1 MTLRILKKE
10 SAPRY
15 IRDDITSY
23 LLVSEQTC
31 EAKKLTTTIVE
42 MQAGG
47 IQRVHSHE
55 PEQMYYIL
63 EGEGIMTVGDETR
76 KVRAGDCVFFSSF
89 TPHGLQNTGKATLRY
104 FSAASPS
111 FSVEESRKLW
121 PLKSLKEK

>member
-1 MTLRILKKE
+1 MRILNKE
-10 SAPRY
+10 TAPRY
-15 IRDDITSY
+15 TRDDIVSY

-31 EAKKLTTTIVE
+31 ESEKLTTTIVE

-63 EGEGIMTVGDETR
+63 EGEGIITVGGETE

-89 TPHGLQNTGKATLRY
+89 TPHGLQNTGEAILRY

-111 FSVEESRKLW
+111 FPAEDSQKLW
-121 PLKSLKEK
+121 PLKSLRDE

>member
-1 MTLRILKKE
+1 LRILNKDA
-10 SAPRY
+10 APRY
-15 IRDDITSY
+15 TRDDITSY

-31 EAKKLTTTIVE
+31 ESKKLTTTIVE

-63 EGEGIMTVGDETR
+63 EGEGIMTVGDET
-76 KVRAGDCVFFSSF
+76 KEVRAGDCVFFSSF
-89 TPHGLQNTGKATLRY
+89 TPHGLQNTGDTVLTY

-111 FSVEESRKLW
+111 FSAEESEKLW
-121 PLKSLKEK
+121 PLKSLREK

>member
-1 MTLRILKKE
+1 LRILSKE
-10 SAPRY
+10 TAPRY

-23 LLVSEQTC
+23 LLVSQQTC
-31 EAKKLTTTIVE
+31 ESEKLTTTIVE

-63 EGEGIMTVGDETR
+63 EGEGVLTVGDET
-76 KVRAGDCVFFSSF
+76 KNVTAGDCVFFPSF
-89 TPHGLQNTGKATLRY
+89 TPHGLRNTGDTTLRY

-111 FSVEESRKLW
+111 FPAEESAKLW
-121 PLKSLKEK
+121 PLKSIRDG

>member
-1 MTLRILKKE
+1 VTLRILSKE
-10 SAPRY
+10 TAPRY
-15 IRDDITSY
+15 TRDDIVSY

-31 EAKKLTTTIVE
+31 ESEKLTTTIVE

-63 EGEGIMTVGDETR
+63 EGVGIITVGDETR
-76 KVRAGDCVFFSSF
+76 KVKAGDCVFFSSF
-89 TPHGLQNTGKATLRY
+89 TPHGLQNTGEAILKY

-111 FSVEESRKLW
+111 FSAEESEKLW
-121 PLKSLKEK
+121 PLKSLSEE